1 MRGLLIKISRLIPTR
16 LYLRLMFFKHF
27 KRGLSFKNPKSLNEK
42 VQWLKIYDK
51 DKRYTKLVDKY
62 EVREYISDIL
72 GEEYLI
78 PLIGVWDS
86 VEEIEYENLPNQFVL
101 KCNHDSKSVYIC
113 KSKEKFNFD
122 KVKKDIKVKL
132 NGNGYWYGREWPYK
146 DIKPRIIAEKYM
158 VDESGTE
165 LKDYKIMCFNGKAD
179 SIMFCYNRHNGD
191 TRFKFFDLDWN
202 ELPYIRDEKNPDKD
216 YIVPKPKSLNKMI
229 EIAEILSKGLDFARI
244 DLYEI
249 SGKIYFGE
257 ITLHNAS
264 GLDKDITL
272 EADYLLGEKLK
283 LPL

>member
-1 MRGLLIKISRLIPTR
+1 MKLLLLKISRFIPDR
-16 LYLRLMFFKHF
+16 IYINLMFYKHF
-27 KRGLSFKNPKSLNEK
+27 KRKVNFKNPKTLNEK
-42 VQWLKIYDK
+42 VQWLKINDRK
-51 DKRYTKLVDKY
+51 EEYTNLSDKY
-62 EVREYISDIL
+62 KVREYISNVL

-78 PLIGVWDS
+78 PLIGVWNS
-86 VEEIEYENLPNQFVL
+86 VDEIKYDDLPEQFVL

-113 KSKEKFNFD
+113 KDKSKFDFNDVKSKIEK
-122 KVKKDIKVKL
+122 KL
-132 NGNGYWYGREWPYK
+132 KINAYWYGREWQYK
-146 DIKPRIIAEKYM
+146 NIKPCIIAEKYM
-158 VDESGTE
+158 VDESQVE

-229 EIAEILSKGLDFARI
+229 EIAEILSKGLDFVRI

>member
-1 MRGLLIKISRLIPTR
+1 MEIQQ
-16 LYLRLMFFKHF
+16 FKE
-27 KRGLSFKNPKSLNEK
+27 LEIFKNFESTFKETSC
-42 VQWLKIYDK
+42 
-51 DKRYTKLVDKY
+51 
-62 EVREYISDIL
+62 
-72 GEEYLI
+72 
-78 PLIGVWDS
+78 DS
-86 VEEIEYENLPNQFVL
+86 VSGERAYMTELEIPV
-101 KCNHDSKSVYIC
+101 I
-113 KSKEKFNFD
+113 NFD

-191 TRFKFFDLDWN
+191 TRFKFFDL
-202 ELPYIRDEKNPDKD
+202 
-216 YIVPKPKSLNKMI
+216 
-229 EIAEILSKGLDFARI
+229 
-244 DLYEI
+244 YEI